1 MLYQHAIEEEMGI
14 MEETPD
20 EPSKTLSPH
29 EIQVPLSSLMHRHV
43 MIETGASTQ
52 AAIDLMI
59 AHKIGAILIVSNGVL
74 KGIFGE
80 RDVLLKILNKPV
92 GDLTQI
98 PVEHFMKAEPQ
109 TAHVED
115 SLDTAILY
123 MAKGGYRHIPIV
135 NEYNQPVGMVSIRD
149 IISYLVEHFPQ
160 EVLTLP
166 PKPIRDAMKARE
178 GA

>member
-1 MLYQHAIEEEMGI
+1 
-14 MEETPD
+14 
-20 EPSKTLSPH
+20 
-29 EIQVPLSSLMHRHV
+29 
-43 MIETGASTQ
+43 
-52 AAIDLMI
+52 
-59 AHKIGAILIVSNGVL
+59 
-74 KGIFGE
+74 
-80 RDVLLKILNKPV
+80 
-92 GDLTQI
+92 
-98 PVEHFMKAEPQ
+98 MKAEPQ